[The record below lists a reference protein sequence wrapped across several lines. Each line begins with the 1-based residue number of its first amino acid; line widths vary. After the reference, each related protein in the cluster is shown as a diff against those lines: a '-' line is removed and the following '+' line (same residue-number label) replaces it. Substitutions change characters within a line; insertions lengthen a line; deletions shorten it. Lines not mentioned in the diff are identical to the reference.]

1 MNFLVWAGLTAFLVV
16 LLLPS
21 WLSFDQLFPH
31 LFTLNPKNHNHSQI
45 IKHTNKQNCL
55 CVNMHFWSCHPY
67 ETPPSKTVTCRIS
80 ALGQAHGR
88 LCTLKAEGEE
98 RPELLGGLGPIG
110 SWELG
115 GRWGKGTLKNPGS
128 LRKGKEEK
136 SPMFATIRTTCSF
149 DTICNLVGSLGSWLR
164 NLLELQI
171 WHDCR

>member
-88 LCTLKAEGEE
+88 LCTFKAEGEE
-98 RPELLGGLGPIG
+98 RPELLGGLGPVG

-115 GRWGKGTLKNPGS
+115 GGWGKGTPKNPGS
-128 LRKGKEEK
+128 LRKERKKNPPCLQPSGPLVHLTK
-136 SPMFATIRTTCSF
+136 SVT
-149 DTICNLVGSLGSWLR
+149 WLDP
-164 NLLELQI
+164 
-171 WHDCR
+171 WAPG